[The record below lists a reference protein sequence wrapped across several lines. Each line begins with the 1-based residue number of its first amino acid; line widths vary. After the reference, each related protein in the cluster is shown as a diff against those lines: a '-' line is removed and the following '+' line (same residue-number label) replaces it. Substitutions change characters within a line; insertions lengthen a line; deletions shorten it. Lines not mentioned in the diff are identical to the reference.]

1 MRGRN
6 VKDIM
11 LFHNELLNS
20 AAHGD
25 GPIWNEVWA
34 LNVPLKVRMFL
45 WRACSNCLPTR
56 DKLHQRRVR
65 VETQCELCLQ
75 QAKTA
80 HHILWECPFAQTC
93 GLQYG
98 MRGINFISNTSKL
111 TQTWSLKWRV
121 VCLKNTNAL
130 WIHSEKPF
138 SFFSLYCHMR
148 YLVVTSYSSTFLGLL
163 FYIHDFH
170 INEI

>member
-20 AAHGD
+20 AARGD

-80 HHILWECPFAQTC
+80 HHILWECPFAQNVWA
-93 GLQYG
+93 LF
-98 MRGINFISNTSKL
+98 RGRTQKCSNRASDFFLLFQQMQRKLSQQELEKWAVTAWAIWNARNKFYFQHFQTHPNVISEMAS
-111 TQTWSLKWRV
+111 
-121 VCLKNTNAL
+121 
-130 WIHSEKPF
+130 
-138 SFFSLYCHMR
+138 
-148 YLVVTSYSSTFLGLL
+148 GLL
-163 FYIHDFH
+163 EEYQRLMDTQ
-170 INEI
+170 